1 MSCQHKTMCCISR
14 TGTADREKTHRLL
27 CHVIWSFSNVPTWKG
42 KNPNR
47 ELSETDENVTF
58 KFNWRLFKREG
69 CYSSSLK
76 MTNLGEFP
84 RNWFLANA
92 QRIIVA
98 CLLSPLSGSVELRV
112 FTMFVHFALKI
123 LYHLAL
129 VKNFYI
135 SLWKSWYISSQ
146 KVFSPRI

>member
-1 MSCQHKTMCCISR
+1 MSCQHKTMCCITR
-14 TGTADREKTHRLL
+14 TGTADREKNPSRHLIILECTH
-27 CHVIWSFSNVPTWKG
+27 VQG

-84 RNWFLANA
+84 RN
-92 QRIIVA
+92 
-98 CLLSPLSGSVELRV
+98 
-112 FTMFVHFALKI
+112 
-123 LYHLAL
+123 
-129 VKNFYI
+129 
-135 SLWKSWYISSQ
+135 
-146 KVFSPRI
+146 